1 MCHQRYKSEFG
12 LMHPHQAYC
21 PHALAL
27 LKVRQDLSV
36 LYALGVLTTI
46 MREQGCI
53 NMLERIHCRSTLGLI
68 NCHQTFLKVAPVIA
82 LVSNMSFI
90 RFLGINFTWL
100 MYTRLHCNNNKIT
113 K

>member
-1 MCHQRYKSEFG
+1 
-12 LMHPHQAYC
+12 MHPHQAYC

-27 LKVRQDLSV
+27 LRVRQDLSV

-46 MREQGCI
+46 IKEQECI

-68 NCHQTFLKVAPVIA
+68 NCHQTFPKVTPVTALIA
-82 LVSNMSFI
+82 NMFFI
-90 RFLGINFTWL
+90 CSLGINFTWL
-100 MYTRLHCNNNKIT
+100 MYIRLLCDNNKIM